1 MELHWKDEVLQ
12 TLSGRE
18 LLSIPIEG
26 DIPLPTGRSCTS
38 LLGAQGDIGRCTTE
52 CGQTIRILGDIRVE
66 LLCEEGE
73 ETFSFLARSPFSHTH
88 EASADEV
95 RCACALCELAV
106 SLLDGSIHFTA
117 VVQLDLALLSTRT
130 LRTLDASPGMECL
143 CRELSLSRRSV
154 AARDTVDIR
163 EEIAAQGVAA
173 VRAAFGA
180 ALLQDVSVSANVAT
194 ASGTLYLCLVS
205 ANDAGELCQSMQQAP
220 FSVQLDC
227 PLPASEGQCEL
238 CALNVHAVGEGFGIL
253 AVEAQ
258 LSITLFASHAQ
269 SCVLP
274 LDAYAPGMPFVCA
287 QTPLCA
293 VSDAS
298 MFHLRHSLSETLRIP
313 ESMPEAARVVCAFA
327 QPTVTE
333 AANAC
338 LTGIL
343 DVRVVYES
351 ASNTRYM
358 FTEELP
364 FSLNLPT
371 DAQIVL
377 SRVTALPV
385 CSGAG
390 RTLQIA
396 FTLCV
401 QLCAL
406 RTVECSVVTGVEECA
421 PKPSFSGVMVCFA
434 GEGETLYDVAKRY
447 DTTRAAIRA
456 ITPTLPDTL
465 TEGQRVVMLL

>member
-12 TLSGRE
+12 TLTGRE

-52 CGQTIRILGDIRVE
+52 CGETVRILGDIRVE

-73 ETFSFLARSPFSHTH
+73 ETFSFLARSPFSHTY
-88 EASADEV
+88 EGSADEV
-95 RCACALCELAV
+95 RCTCALSELAV

-117 VVQLDLALLSTRT
+117 VVQLDLVLLATRT
-130 LRTLDASPGMECL
+130 LRTLDASQGMECL
-143 CRELSLSRRSV
+143 CQDLSLSRRSV
-154 AARDTVDIR
+154 AVRDTVDIR
-163 EEIAAQGVAA
+163 EEIAAQGVSA

-180 ALLQDVSVSANVAT
+180 ALLQDISVVSGTAT
-194 ASGTLYLCLVS
+194 VSGTLYLSLLT

-220 FSVQLDC
+220 FCVELDC
-227 PLPASEGQCEL
+227 PQPVSEGQCEL

-258 LSITLFASHAQ
+258 LSLTLYAAHAQ
-269 SCVLP
+269 SVSLP

-287 QTPLCA
+287 HTAFRA

-298 MFHLRHSLSETLRIP
+298 VFHLRHSLSETLRIP
-313 ESMPEAARVVCAFA
+313 ESMPEATRVLCAFA

-333 AANAC
+333 ASDAT
-338 LTGIL
+338 LTGII

-351 ASNTRYM
+351 ASQTRYM

-364 FSLNLPT
+364 FTLGVPT
-371 DAQIVL
+371 DAETLL

-385 CSGAG
+385 CGGAG

-401 QLCAL
+401 QLCAI
-406 RTVECSVVTGVEECA
+406 RTIDTVAVTGVEECA
-421 PKPSFSGVMVCFA
+421 PKPAFSGVMVCFA
-434 GEGETLYDVAKRY
+434 GEGETLYDIAKRY
-447 DTTRAAIRA
+447 DTTRTAIRA
-456 ITPTLPDTL
+456 ISPALPDAL
-465 TEGQRVVMLL
+465 SEGQRVVMLL